1 MKSYFSIV
9 VFFVLLLSSVVTGTD
24 RYLSTEDLIK
34 DDLNQAL
41 AHTIAVKGGAWLATD
56 TIKAY
61 KQLQNTTSGHVAL
74 LINDEFSINDFLYLN
89 YATGHIYRST

>member
-34 DDLNQAL
+34 DD
-41 AHTIAVKGGAWLATD
+41 
-56 TIKAY
+56 
-61 KQLQNTTSGHVAL
+61 
-74 LINDEFSINDFLYLN
+74 
-89 YATGHIYRST
+89 

>member
-61 KQLQNTTSGHVAL
+61 KQLQNMTSSHVAL

-89 YATGHIYRST
+89 YATGYIYRST

>member
-41 AHTIAVKGGAWLATD
+41 AHTIAVKGGAWSATD
-56 TIKAY
+56 KSIY
-61 KQLQNTTSGHVAL
+61 RL
-74 LINDEFSINDFLYLN
+74 LFESHWMFLSHFPREFSLYE
-89 YATGHIYRST
+89 SQ